1 MQVLRNK
8 QGGNLMIH
16 TKDEQE
22 GQRQAIQAER
32 EELQQATRR
41 FIVSLVRTGGSVAL
55 LPVSR
60 LPREP
65 RQHFLAAGREF
76 TRGWA
81 ALVREF
87 ADGIEGLAKE
97 TSTLTHDGADDDA
110 TREMGKSHGT

>member
-1 MQVLRNK
+1 
-8 QGGNLMIH
+8 MIN
-16 TKDEQE
+16 TKDKQE
-22 GQRQAIQAER
+22 GQGRAMQAER
-32 EELQQATRR
+32 QELQQATRR
-41 FIVSLVRTGGSVAL
+41 FIGSLVTGRSVAL
-55 LPVSR
+55 LPVTR

-97 TSTLTHDGADDDA
+97 TSTPTHDGASA
-110 TREMGKSHGT
+110 HAAGEVGESQET

>member
-1 MQVLRNK
+1 
-8 QGGNLMIH
+8 MIH
-16 TKDEQE
+16 TKDKQE
-22 GQRQAIQAER
+22 GQRRAMQAER

-41 FIVSLVRTGGSVAL
+41 FIRSLARTGGSMAL
-55 LPVSR
+55 LPVTR

-87 ADGIEGLAKE
+87 ADGIEGIAKE
-97 TSTLTHDGADDDA
+97 TSTPTHDGVDA
-110 TREMGKSHGT
+110 HATGAAGESQET